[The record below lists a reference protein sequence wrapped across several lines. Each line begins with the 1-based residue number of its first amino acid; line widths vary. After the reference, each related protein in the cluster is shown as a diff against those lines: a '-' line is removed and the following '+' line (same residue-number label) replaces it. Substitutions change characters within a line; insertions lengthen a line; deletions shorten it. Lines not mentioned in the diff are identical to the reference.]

1 MSNTESCSPVLV
13 HDFDDEVEDG
23 LEMEYTFKRPPA
35 PTADLDS
42 ELALSEIYM
51 GVKDKDEWEHFKGE
65 AAITYQLLVAVV

>member
-1 MSNTESCSPVLV
+1 MTV

-35 PTADLDS
+35 AVADLDS

-51 GVKDKDEWEHFKGE
+51 GVSDKDEWEGFKG
-65 AAITYQLLVAVV
+65 L